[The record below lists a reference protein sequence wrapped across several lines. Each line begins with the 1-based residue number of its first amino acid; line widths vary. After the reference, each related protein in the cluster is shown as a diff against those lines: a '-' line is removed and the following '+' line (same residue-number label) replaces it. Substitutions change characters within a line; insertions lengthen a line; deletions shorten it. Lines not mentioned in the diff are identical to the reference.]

1 MATGFSLITRGL
13 LLEGLSARN
22 TNCQNKHSKMAKPME
37 MKIGEK
43 GGGDDASTIINI
55 ATFSSS
61 EVKINI
67 TSNS

>member
-1 MATGFSLITRGL
+1 
-13 LLEGLSARN
+13 
-22 TNCQNKHSKMAKPME
+22 ME

-43 GGGDDASTIINI
+43 GVGDDASTIINI